1 MFRDDLMK
9 LSIVIPCFNCSSNII
24 NIINLLEPQVNSLVE
39 VIFINDGSV
48 DDTAEVIAGNLK
60 ERKLS
65 SFHLYSYENSGAAKA
80 RERGLKLAVGEYVFF
95 LDSDDLISECFI
107 SKIFESIE
115 NEPDMIYFS
124 SIIVSSSNSEEKITD
139 KLVFRNNETYRNH
152 DEFICMMFKYNNWTS
167 AVWSYVFRREL
178 VIVSNACFTDRVA
191 HEDHIFTLRL
201 VGHSKKIEV
210 LSDTLYFQ
218 KRTPGSLTTSKKDR
232 SYILERFRAFEESR
246 DDMKGVYSEMSIFL
260 YEKWSIHSFIYLC
273 FENFKIICVWILKP
287 KFYYNLWMY
296 HSIIFNMFASSFV
309 RKIKK
314 FI

>member
-39 VIFINDGSV
+39 VILINDGSS
-48 DDTAEVIAGNLK
+48 DDTEKLISDKLK
-60 ERKLS
+60 ERNLS
-65 SFHLYSYENSGAAKA
+65 SFHLYSFENSGAAKA

-95 LDSDDLISECFI
+95 LDSDDLISEDFI
-107 SKIFESIE
+107 NKIFKSIAS
-115 NEPDMIYFS
+115 EPDMIYFS
-124 SIIVSSSNSEEKITD
+124 SIIISSSNPEEKIAD
-139 KLVFRNNETYRNH
+139 KLVFKNNETYRNH
-152 DEFICMMFKYNNWTS
+152 DEFICMMFKHNNWTS

-178 VIVSNACFTDRVA
+178 VIITNACFTDRVA

-201 VGHSKKIEV
+201 VGHSKKIQV

-246 DDMKGVYSEMSIFL
+246 DDMKSVYSDKSIFL
-260 YEKWSIHSFIYLC
+260 YEIWSIHSFIYLC
-273 FENFKIICVWILKP
+273 FENLQITSVWVLKP

-296 HSIIFNMFASSFV
+296 RSIIFNMFASSFT

-314 FI
+314 YI